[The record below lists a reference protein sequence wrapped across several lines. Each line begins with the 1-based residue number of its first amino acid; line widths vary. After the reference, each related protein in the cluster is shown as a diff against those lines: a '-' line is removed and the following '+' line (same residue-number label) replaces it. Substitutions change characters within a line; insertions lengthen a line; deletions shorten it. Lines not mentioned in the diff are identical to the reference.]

1 MKQKLLLKTM
11 LLLCALIAG
20 SSSVWADTEV
30 TITMS
35 EQGWS
40 NSTAIGSGTLKSAV
54 SVNSIFTYSSGT
66 GSDGATE
73 GPKYFTSGSN
83 VRFYSLK
90 NGDGQGNYMQIN
102 VPENTTITGVEI
114 TGVSSYTPDVKYNID
129 SGSDVAWT
137 ASDNKYTVSGISAKS
152 SFKFRNAYKSTSD
165 NKQLRITAIK
175 ITYTTGGGSDP
186 SISVTPT
193 SLSTFT
199 YVQGNGPSAT
209 KTVSVSG
216 YNLTDNIS
224 LSLGESS
231 NYEMCLTS
239 DGSYTN
245 SLSLTPTDGTV
256 SATNVYVRL
265 KSGLTAGNKSGS
277 ITLTSSDASDATVSL
292 SGSVTTLGVT
302 YDSNGAGGG
311 TAPTDATAYAYNAT
325 VTVLGNTGSLTK
337 EHYSFGGWNTQN
349 DGEGTNYAANATF
362 NITANTTLY
371 AKWVIN
377 TNSVTLPANDEYGEY
392 SMNKSNPVAYGT
404 EVTLTY
410 TPASGYENYAAT
422 WSVNGTPI
430 SGNKFNMPD
439 AAVTVTVSLNEV
451 FDMTLTNSDI
461 VSAGDATSGYGTKTI
476 TDSNGKT
483 WNAYAIKNYHSN
495 NTNSYHFLQIRA
507 YNNSTAYYIQVPE
520 YGKKIT
526 KLEMT
531 VSDSNKPMTDGEN
544 GATLF
549 FSASNSTSA
558 TGTGVA
564 SGTGSSKVTIDCS
577 SLNLNTGYIT
587 AGGAV
592 RIWDVKVTYAPYD
605 PATISLNAAC
615 TDGEKYYSTYSNS
628 KAFVVPADLTVSCV
642 GVTDNKLVVTSY
654 STGDIVKANTGV
666 LVSSNTSGNH
676 TITLSVAAGTEKDG
690 NLLKPSG
697 DGGITAAAMGT
708 AAPSC
713 KYYRL
718 TMHNASSNPPGEIGF
733 WWGAAS
739 GAAFDLAANKAYLAV
754 PTGAGAPSLLWFDN
768 GSTGIDEVRGQTEE
782 VRGEYYNLSGQ
793 RVANPT
799 KGLYIVN
806 GKKVVIK

>member
-1 MKQKLLLKTM
+1 MKQKLLLKVM
-11 LLLCALIAG
+11 LLLCALVAG

-30 TITMS
+30 LS
-35 EQGWS
+35 WS
-40 NSTAIGSGTLKSAV
+40 RSTTT
-54 SVNSIFTYSSGT
+54 NNY
-66 GSDGATE
+66 
-73 GPKYFTSGSN
+73 TSGYTFVN
-83 VRFYSLK
+83 VS
-90 NGDGQGNYMQIN
+90 
-102 VPENTTITGVEI
+102 
-114 TGVSSYTPDVKYNID
+114 
-129 SGSDVAWT
+129 A
-137 ASDNKYTVSGISAKS
+137 SAKS
-152 SFKFRNAYKSTSD
+152 GYYQDGSTGTTGIKLYSTSSP
-165 NKQLRITAIK
+165 ICSTTPTSVTFTALV
-175 ITYTTGGGSDP
+175 GGGSANKTLEDP
-186 SISVTPT
+186 VYVCYVDDEGNVIDGTETEVTGKITTAAGDEYNISMPTASATDAYGVYIYHTKESGYNVRYYSFSLSYEAGGDDPTISANPT
-193 SLSTFT
+193 SLSGFT

-216 YNLTDNIS
+216 SNLTANIS

-245 SLSLTPTDGTV
+245 SLSLTPTEGTV

-302 YDSNGAGGG
+302 YDSNGAGSG
-311 TAPTDATAYAYNAT
+311 TAPTDGTAYAYNAT

-377 TNSVTLPANDEYGEY
+377 TNSVTLPANDEYGDY

-410 TPASGYENYAAT
+410 TPASGYENYVAT

-461 VSAGDATSGYGTKTI
+461 VSAGDAATGYGTKTI

-495 NTNSYHFLQIRA
+495 NTSSYHYLQIRS

-531 VSDSNKPMTDGEN
+531 VSGASAPKGN
-544 GATLF
+544 GGNTATIF

-558 TGTGVA
+558 TGTNVA
-564 SGTGSSKVTIDCS
+564 SGSGDSKVTIDCS
-577 SLNLNTGYIT
+577 SLDLNTGYIT

-708 AAPSC
+708 ANPSC

-718 TMHNASSNPPGEIGF
+718 TMHNGSQIGF
-733 WWGAAS
+733 WWGADN
-739 GAAFDLAANKAYLAV
+739 GEAFALGANKAYLAV

-768 GSTGIDEVRGQTEE
+768 GSTDIDEVRGQTEE

-806 GKKVVIK
+806 GRKVVIK